1 MSIFLFRL
9 FLSSSLVSILRFVD
23 ACLVLIIFVP
33 RPNRAHRIT
42 RQRYDV
48 ALAERCGAH
57 SRHYLVFGSRIFP
70 DYFMCHIIAS
80 PATEGRCRYI
90 YVARLSS

>member
-1 MSIFLFRL
+1 VSIFLFRL

-42 RQRYDV
+42 CQRYDV
-48 ALAERCGAH
+48 ALAERCGAP
-57 SRHYLVFGSRIFP
+57 F
-70 DYFMCHIIAS
+70 AS
-80 PATEGRCRYI
+80 SLGVLIKDLP
-90 YVARLSS
+90 